1 MCLMMGLSFLLQKD
15 YQKRLIPSDDIV
27 SKSQQARCA
36 QRIDEFK
43 LLSERS
49 MTFREVMFI
58 NSDGN
63 LTPIE
68 LLLRSRCC
76 MLEWA
81 LEFK

>member
-1 MCLMMGLSFLLQKD
+1 MCS
-15 YQKRLIPSDDIV
+15 
-27 SKSQQARCA
+27 
-36 QRIDEFK
+36 K
-43 LLSERS
+43 LLKERS
-49 MTFREVMFI
+49 SFKREVMFI